1 MESRHGRPPYDREEA
16 PAPAPAEPL
25 LYDEFLQELAACSA
39 PTLAA
44 AGTARTQPREEAA
57 AADRR
62 RAREEAEEALAR
74 QEAILTDMHGY
85 GSQQMDQP
93 LTLTLCRCHH
103 ACHQSNIVGLG
114 FHIRH
119 LRMHLG

>member
-1 MESRHGRPPYDREEA
+1 MCLARCHSLTAVERSSGKSLQLLQHSPSTESRHGRPPYDREEA
-16 PAPAPAEPL
+16 LAPASAEPL

-44 AGTARTQPREEAA
+44 AGTVRTPLREEAA

-74 QEAILTDMHGY
+74 QEAILTDIHGY
-85 GSQQMDQP
+85 GSQQIS
-93 LTLTLCRCHH
+93 L
-103 ACHQSNIVGLG
+103 
-114 FHIRH
+114 
-119 LRMHLG
+119 